1 LTVPV
6 PSTPQSNVRPR
17 SAPLPGGVLVALV
30 TLVVVSTCYGLLEP
44 DAYRAVPE
52 LLRQTWRA
60 QDAASLASVPV
71 LVIAWRRARA
81 GSVRAHVVAIGLLMW
96 LAYAYAHVA
105 FAVPFTAVFPLYVAI
120 LGAAGFGTLDGLVRF
135 DVTALQASFKHAP
148 RRGAALFLIVSSVG
162 VAGLWL
168 SDIVVG
174 VFGGTPANLHL
185 SDLPNPTWVIDLAWV
200 VPAAFAAGLRL
211 RRGHPSGLL
220 LGGVMVVMLA
230 TLSLAM
236 LGIIPFALVAG
247 LGSDP
252 TVVPQ
257 LVAFGA
263 VFAVLGVIEVGLL
276 TVAARR
282 ALPAPPSRCRPE
294 WWEHGR
300 DVD

>member
-1 LTVPV
+1 
-6 PSTPQSNVRPR
+6 
-17 SAPLPGGVLVALV
+17 
-30 TLVVVSTCYGLLEP
+30 
-44 DAYRAVPE
+44 
-52 LLRQTWRA
+52 
-60 QDAASLASVPV
+60 
-71 LVIAWRRARA
+71 
-81 GSVRAHVVAIGLLMW
+81 VVATGLLMW

-148 RRGAALFLIVSSVG
+148 RRGAAWFLIVSSVG

-185 SDLPNPTWVIDLAWV
+185 SDLPNPTWVVDLAWV

-211 RRGHPSGLL
+211 RRGQPSGLL
-220 LGGVMVVMLA
+220 LGGTMLVMLA

-236 LGIIPFALVAG
+236 LGIIPFALAAG

-252 TVVPQ
+252 TVVTQ
-257 LVAFGA
+257 LVAFGG
-263 VFAVLGVIEVGLL
+263 VFAVLGGFEIGFL
-276 TVAARR
+276 TVSARR
-282 ALPAPPSRCRPE
+282 ALPAPRSRYRPE